1 MIPSLKPDC
10 HHFLTGLISSQNKQS
25 EPKSLF
31 QALGVE
37 LQTKAGGLDHW
48 PQVKGRPEK
57 QWVGEATL
65 SVTAAQLLG
74 VVYQVPSH
82 FKMILAFH

>member
-1 MIPSLKPDC
+1 MSSLPHRADQ
-10 HHFLTGLISSQNKQS
+10 FPKQTVRTQVLVS
-25 EPKSLF
+25 GS
-31 QALGVE
+31 GGE
-37 LQTKAGGLDHW
+37 LQTKADGLDHW

-82 FKMILAFH
+82 FKMILALH

>member
-1 MIPSLKPDC
+1 M
-10 HHFLTGLISSQNKQS
+10 
-25 EPKSLF
+25 
-31 QALGVE
+31 E

-82 FKMILAFH
+82 FKMILALH